1 MNRLRASLPL
11 LFVFVTAIALV
22 IFKIPQLALP
32 AYWDEGFPYVYGIRY
47 LADHHLTMLPDEMPP
62 LYSTGHP
69 TLFYFLSAAWMR
81 LFGTGITAAHVF
93 PLLISVV
100 LLFAVYRFG
109 KTFVSPWAG
118 AIAASLLASR
128 TIFITQSGFLLPEM
142 LVALF
147 TILALQSW
155 LQKKKAGYILW
166 ASLLLLTK
174 EPGLVLIAI
183 LGLIDL
189 IEAFRDKEQSWKK
202 KVTGL
207 ALTAAPVIPAILF
220 FIIQRIQMG
229 WFFFPR
235 HINSFHT
242 TAGAFFDKL
251 YKCFGAHFFIY
262 YGGIVTSGIAVAVF
276 AFLLLKHKKLPPLQR
291 KLVLTTLLL
300 VAAWIIFFSFS
311 FPIPRY
317 MLCLYGPW
325 FVAVALLLLSI
336 FSETK
341 KWIGYT
347 ILVSAGIVQL
357 GYAYDIRSQG
367 DFDLGYIDVVKTQR
381 DAIRWAVENNF
392 RDKKIF
398 AQQQMLRGMQ
408 SDAAGFVNGSEIF
421 ADVSNSIDPQTALF
435 IFTCTETDPSDAA
448 ARKLPLKKA
457 ARFESGKAWT
467 EIYVPEL
474 PAAK

>member
-47 LADHHLTMLPDEMPP
+47 LADHHLTMLPDGMPA

-81 LFGTGITAAHVF
+81 LSGTGIAAAHVF

-109 KTFVSPWAG
+109 KTFVSPWGG
-118 AIAASLLASR
+118 AIAAFLLASR

-155 LQKKKAGYILW
+155 LQKKKGGYILW

-174 EPGLVLIAI
+174 EPGLVLIAV

-189 IEAFRDKEQSWKK
+189 TEAFRDKEQSWKK
-202 KVTGL
+202 KIAGL

-220 FIIQRIQMG
+220 FVIQRVQMG

-242 TAGAFFDKL
+242 TAGIFFDKL

-262 YGGIVTSGIAVAVF
+262 YGGIVTSIIAVI
-276 AFLLLKHKKLPPLQR
+276 AFILLLIKKTKLPALQKKLA
-291 KLVLTTLLL
+291 LTTLLL
-300 VAAWIIFFSFS
+300 VIAWIIFFSFS

-325 FVAVALLLLSI
+325 FVAVALLLLSV
-336 FSETK
+336 FSEAK

-347 ILVSAGIVQL
+347 ILVCAGIVQL
-357 GYAYDIRSQG
+357 GYAYDIRSLG
-367 DFDLGYIDVVKTQR
+367 DFDLGYTDVVKTQR
-381 DAIRWAVENNF
+381 DAIRWSVENGYRN
-392 RDKKIF
+392 KKIF
-398 AQQQMLRGMQ
+398 TQQQMQRGME
-408 SDAAGFVNGSEIF
+408 SDVAGFVNASETF
-421 ADVSNSIDPQTALF
+421 SDVSNVIDPRTSLF
-435 IFTCTETDPSDAA
+435 IFTCTETDPSDTA

-467 EIYVPEL
+467 EIYVPDSS
-474 PAAK
+474 AAK